1 MQYETG
7 TVSLTASGQFSAD
20 ERKTAFESDAAITK
34 NDWCFQAK
42 LQGPA
47 IGFSYTQPV
56 LPQYSMGSEFYFSP
70 MNGLSRLKWIG
81 KHENKEDNSV
91 ATLGLSTGLGPDQ
104 ISLNYTKEIMKNLD
118 FSAALD
124 VSRESEKKT
133 WASVFKF
140 GYNWK
145 SAQTSIRGYIDS
157 TLKTISVIEEP
168 LNEMVSLQASV
179 KIDYLKNNYDFGI
192 GATIN
197 V

>member
-56 LPQYSMGSEFYFSP
+56 LPQYSMGSELYFSP

-81 KHENKEDNSV
+81 KHENKEDGSV
-91 ATLGLSTGLGPDQ
+91 ATLGFSTGLGPDQ
-104 ISLNYTKEIMKNLD
+104 ISLNYTKEIKKNLD
-118 FSAALD
+118 ISTILD
-124 VSRESEKKT
+124 VSREKKNWT
-133 WASVFKF
+133 SVVKF
-140 GYNWK
+140 GYQFKNVH
-145 SAQTSIRGYIDS
+145 SSIRGLVDS
-157 TLKTISVIEEP
+157 TLKSMCVLEEP
-168 LNEMVSLQASV
+168 LNEVMSVQASV
-179 KIDYLKNNYDFGI
+179 KMDYLKNVYDFGL
-192 GATIN
+192 GLTMSM
-197 V
+197 